1 MRTRNIAGA
10 ALALALVALIVV
22 VVAIF
27 IVPRSMDGSASAPAP
42 ILAEKDLSTMA
53 GGLASQPGAKYT
65 GSVSSNR
72 DKINL
77 TEIVVSAAGD
87 LSGTIKVG
95 GESAEIIGVAGQTYA
110 KGSAGFWKGQL
121 GDTPKVNYEAVAAGW
136 ATLDPSTF
144 PDLGR
149 LLAPA
154 NLAGALAGDNQFRDM
169 DAKGSATGLV
179 GTPDSRFLPTGLPAM
194 VAEENDVVAV
204 GGALRITPSG
214 DAGVSAVSG
223 PIATVGGGSG
233 EGKTVDVD
241 LEVQDVG
248 PTEVGRLYSTIGEQA
263 ATLTHVPA
271 PYLRPNFDDS
281 GFRLTVSP
289 CSPPVCEYIV
299 SYVAATPGAGAGSIT
314 VVGEMTLT
322 LNGRPIGGTCAHTVT
337 VALNGRAETRCPFT
351 VPNEDG
357 TLKGDVTYVFTT
369 FVDQDWAV
377 LERTLTANRQA
388 ATAESAGTWVRAG
401 FKGDARARDYNT
413 QITGVPSTFT
423 YDVGDY
429 AFDGRAPD
437 GTLLMAFAT
446 GYAEYIDSDGLLSND
461 WDGTETLVAD
471 AEKQLEAAGSSPV
484 RWVFAEPEAA
494 DAAAETL
501 RTHGIRDIETVSVP
515 PW

>member
-1 MRTRNIAGA
+1 
-10 ALALALVALIVV
+10 LALGLVGLIAV

-27 IVPRSMDGSASAPAP
+27 VLPRSIDGSASAPPP
-42 ILAEKDLSTMA
+42 ILAEKDLSAMA

-77 TEIVVSAAGD
+77 TEVVVSAAGD

-121 GDTPKVNYEAVAAGW
+121 TDTPKVNYEAVATGW
-136 ATLDPSTF
+136 AKLDPSTF

-149 LLAPA
+149 MLAPA
-154 NLAGALAGDNQFRDM
+154 NLAGALAGDNEFRDM
-169 DAKGSATGLV
+169 HTKGSATGLV
-179 GTPDSRFLPTGLPAM
+179 GTPDSRFLPAGLPAM

-223 PIATVGGGSG
+223 PISTVDGSTGERTTGGDT
-233 EGKTVDVD
+233 TVDVD
-241 LEVQDVG
+241 LQVQDVG

-263 ATLTHVPA
+263 ATLAHVPA
-271 PYLRPNFDDS
+271 PYLRPDFDAS

-337 VALNGRAETRCPFT
+337 VALNGRTETRCPFT

-423 YDVGDY
+423 YDVDGY

-437 GTLLMAFAT
+437 GTLLMTFAT
-446 GYAEYIDSDGLLSND
+446 GYAEYIDPDGLLSDD
-461 WDGTETLVAD
+461 WDGTELLLD
-471 AEKQLEAAGSSPV
+471 NAEEQLEAAGSSPV
-484 RWVFAEPEAA
+484 RWVFAEPDAA

-501 RTHGIRDIETVSVP
+501 RAHGIRDIDIVSVP
-515 PW
+515 TW